1 MKLERWNADKDGPL
15 SERALRKKLERLGYD
30 VTRYVYSPGTSFP
43 IHTHDVDKMDAVISG
58 HFRISIGKDTVVL
71 GPGDAVY
78 VPRGVPH
85 SAEVVG
91 HSSVTSFDGAKLR
104 D

>member
-1 MKLERWNADKDGPL
+1 M
-15 SERALRKKLERLGYD
+15 RKKIERLGFD
-30 VTRYVYSPGTSFP
+30 VTRYEYSPGTSFP
-43 IHTHDVDKMDAVISG
+43 THTHNVDKMDAVVSG
-58 HFRISIGKDTVVL
+58 HFRISMGKDAVVL
-71 GPGDAVY
+71 EPGDAVY

-91 HSSVTSFDGAKLR
+91 HSSVISLDGVKLR